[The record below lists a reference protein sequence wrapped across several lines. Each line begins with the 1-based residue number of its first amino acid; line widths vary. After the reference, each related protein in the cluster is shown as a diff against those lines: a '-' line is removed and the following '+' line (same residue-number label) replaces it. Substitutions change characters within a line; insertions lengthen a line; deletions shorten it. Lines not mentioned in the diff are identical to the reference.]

1 VLVTQ
6 RFFSLLA
13 LTISSAKSDSV
24 LFSRKHLRLPVS
36 IRIGARMLPQVMSF
50 KYLGVF
56 FNAGLRWKT
65 QAAYVQKICLQ
76 RLKFLKSIA
85 AGVWWGAHSRCMIML
100 YKGLV
105 VSMLVIFGKVI
116 LPQCL
121 ILTDS
126 LGSVKPLL
134 SRKILHRTH
143 PLVYECK
150 QMCSDLLEDGVDV
163 EIIWIPAYV
172 GLKGNEIVN

>member
-85 AGVWWGAHSRCMIML
+85 GVWWSAHSRCMIML
-100 YKGLV
+100 YRGLV
-105 VSMLVIFGKVI
+105 VSVLVIIGKVI
-116 LPQCL
+116 QPQCL

-126 LGSVKPLL
+126 LSSVKPLL
-134 SRKILHRTH
+134 SRKKPHRTH

-150 QMCSDLLEDGVDV
+150 QMCSDLLEDGVEV
-163 EIIWIPAYV
+163 EIIWILAHV